1 MDTIKDTRHSQ
12 RGGPIVTEVS
22 VPSFSL
28 KDVSYIVK
36 LYHGAE
42 GNFLGA
48 SCECGAY
55 VRGPGCTKHVC
66 EARTR
71 RLAES
76 KGAPAHHAEYIHELC
91 KRVFAKPR
99 KGESAAR
106 SYDLLLE
113 VYGYRYRTP
122 ELEAA
127 AYARHDVVTG
137 RIYGDGSRAA

>member
-1 MDTIKDTRHSQ
+1 MT
-12 RGGPIVTEVS
+12 S
-22 VPSFSL
+22 VRVDSFSTPGL
-28 KDVSYIVK
+28 SYEVK
-36 LYHGAE
+36 LYHRADGKY
-42 GNFLGA
+42 LGA

-55 VRGPGCTKHVC
+55 VHGPGCTKHVC

-99 KGESAAR
+99 KGESVTR

-113 VYGYRYRTP
+113 VYGYRYRVP